1 MHSVQMCTLI
11 YLQMCI
17 FILYVRTYV
26 RTRKIF
32 KQPDLVCCMM
42 WHCMWSV
49 APSGSEGLHC
59 QKYLLRSTI
68 VVDSLVI
75 LQPQPLLAVL
85 VLILQ
90 CVCV

>member
-32 KQPDLVCCMM
+32 IQPDLTWSAARCGIVRGL
-42 WHCMWSV
+42 WHRLVVKGCV
-49 APSGSEGLHC
+49 A
-59 QKYLLRSTI
+59 KSTF
-68 VVDSLVI
+68 SKA
-75 LQPQPLLAVL
+75 PLLWVAL
-85 VLILQ
+85 SF
-90 CVCV
+90 CSHSRY

>member
-1 MHSVQMCTLI
+1 MHSVQMCILI

-17 FILYVRTYV
+17 FILYV

-42 WHCMWSV
+42 WHCTWSV
-49 APSGSEGLHC
+49 APFGSEGLHC

-68 VVDSLVI
+68 VVGSLVI